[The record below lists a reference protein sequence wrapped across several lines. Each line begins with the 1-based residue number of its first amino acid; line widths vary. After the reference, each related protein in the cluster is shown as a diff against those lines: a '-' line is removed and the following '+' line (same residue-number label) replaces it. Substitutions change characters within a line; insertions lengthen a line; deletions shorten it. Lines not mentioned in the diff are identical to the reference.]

1 MSRKRAFWK
10 IVEELELS
18 VKDGLFIGGSR
29 LPSERELAEK
39 YEVSRPTVRE
49 AIIALEVKGIV
60 EVRTGAGI
68 FINQIKDDGPNE
80 LPISAF
86 ELTQARAL
94 IEGESAALAA
104 MSINTSELIEL
115 HGLMAAMS
123 KGGDDEKID
132 KRFHMTIARATKN
145 AAIAK
150 TVGYLWSIRE
160 QQPII
165 VNAYKSVCDTE
176 HSHMLEEHQAIVD
189 ALVEKN
195 PEAARKAM
203 HNHFNRLINALFD
216 MSEKT
221 ALDEVRRKSEENR
234 GRYSLNHL
242 HKANLSK

>member
-68 FINQIKDDGPNE
+68 FINQLRDERQEEI
-80 LPISAF
+80 PISAF

-104 MSINTSELIEL
+104 MSINAKELIEL
-115 HGLMAAMS
+115 HGLMEAMS
-123 KGGDDEKID
+123 QGGDDEEID

-165 VNAYKSVCDTE
+165 SNAHKSVCDTE